1 MPIYCKVGLPWKW
14 SKPSYTNYGLCV
26 RRLNQLKVR
35 LQKEPT
41 MFNEY
46 DDTFKTQLAS
56 GIIEPVPLA
65 ELEAAP
71 SHFLPHH
78 GVIREDRDTT
88 KLRIVFDGSAKT
100 DLKLFSLNDC
110 LEKGPN
116 LTPLI
121 FNVFLKFREHKIGI
135 TDDIEKAFHQILIKP
150 EDRNMLRLIWYENID
165 SVPMKMVQYRFCRL
179 VFGLTPS
186 PAILRGVIQ
195 HYLLLHQKDYSQVAQ
210 FLLDSLYVDDLPG
223 GTTDPTKG
231 FEFYQLAKE
240 LMAKGGFNLRKWR
253 TNNQSLQKQI
263 NEAEGNEGDVN
274 GVVRILGLSWD
285 TEVDCFVFQFADLI
299 SFVNS
304 LPPTKRSL
312 LKVSAKI
319 FDPLGF
325 LSPITIGAKIL
336 FQQVCISKIKWD
348 QSLDG
353 EALRKRNQLPKEFE
367 LLAKVKIPRCYVN
380 RSEQHV
386 TYELHGFSDACE
398 QAYAAVVY
406 LRICYEG
413 DSVEVSFVA
422 SKTRVAPM
430 KKQSIPRLESMG
442 ATLLA
447 RLLSTVKTVLQ
458 PTLGEM
464 NSYCWVDSYT
474 ALCWIRN
481 NRCWRQ
487 YIQGR
492 VNEIRNLT
500 DQESWRF
507 CPGKENL
514 ADLPSRS
521 GGAMDLMNNR
531 TWWNGPSFLQ
541 QGSENWPD
549 LPTSFDVESANAELV
564 KKTIVHSLVT
574 TSRQVATPNI
584 DLEAIVSPE
593 RYSTRLKL
601 LRVTALV
608 LRIVDRVKS
617 SQRSEENLTAEG
629 ISKAEQMW
637 TTTVQKQCF
646 PQEWQEL
653 TRGIKEVRMKQIILY
668 LDTQGI
674 IHCKGRLGESS
685 LSEGANN
692 PILLPAKHKYTT
704 LLISE
709 YHKVVHHNGIRE
721 TLNAIRQ
728 TYWII

>member
-1 MPIYCKVGLPWKW
+1 M
-14 SKPSYTNYGLCV
+14 
-26 RRLNQLKVR
+26 
-35 LQKEPT
+35 
-41 MFNEY
+41 
-46 DDTFKTQLAS
+46 
-56 GIIEPVPLA
+56 
-65 ELEAAP
+65 
-71 SHFLPHH
+71 
-78 GVIREDRDTT
+78 
-88 KLRIVFDGSAKT
+88 
-100 DLKLFSLNDC
+100 
-110 LEKGPN
+110 
-116 LTPLI
+116 
-121 FNVFLKFREHKIGI
+121 
-135 TDDIEKAFHQILIKP
+135 
-150 EDRNMLRLIWYENID
+150 
-165 SVPMKMVQYRFCRL
+165 
-179 VFGLTPS
+179 
-186 PAILRGVIQ
+186 
-195 HYLLLHQKDYSQVAQ
+195 AQ

-223 GTTDPTKG
+223 GTTDPIKG

-263 NEAEGNEGDVN
+263 NEAERNEGDVN

-285 TEVDCFVFQFADLI
+285 TEVDCFVFQFDDLI

-325 LSPITIGAKIL
+325 LSPITIGAEIL

-353 EALRKRNQLPKEFE
+353 EALRKWNQLPKEFE

-398 QAYAAVVY
+398 RAYAAVVY

-430 KKQSIPRLESMG
+430 KKQSIPQLELMG

-464 NSYCWVDSYT
+464 NSYCWVDSCT

-500 DQESWRF
+500 NQESWRF
-507 CPGKENL
+507 CPGKENP

-564 KKTIVHSLVT
+564 KNSTTIVHSLVT

-584 DLEAIVSPE
+584 DLEAIISSE

-637 TTTVQKQCF
+637 TKTVQKQCF

-674 IHCKGRLGESS
+674 IRCKGRLGESS

-709 YHKVVHHNGIRE
+709 YHKVVHHNRIRE
-721 TLNAIRQ
+721 TLNVIRQ
-728 TYWII
+728 TYWIIRGRESVKKVIRRCVLFLKFEGKPYTSSDLPGERVSDGPPFIHTGVDFAGPLYVQSNSQQRKVY